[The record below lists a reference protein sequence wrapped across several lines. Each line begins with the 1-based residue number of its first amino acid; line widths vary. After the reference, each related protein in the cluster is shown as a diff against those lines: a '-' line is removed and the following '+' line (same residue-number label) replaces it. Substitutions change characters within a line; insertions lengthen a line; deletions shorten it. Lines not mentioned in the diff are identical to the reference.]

1 MLTMGQ
7 KKAVTRE
14 LKDRYQRLSKKEKTI
29 FLDGFTQ
36 LTAYN
41 RSYAARTLRIKEV
54 LGYINIAG
62 KRVKLVRDNRK
73 IKRKKK
79 IYDEEVF
86 GALRKIWKI
95 FDYICSKRL
104 APYLEEIIPVL
115 EKWGEIKL
123 KPKVREKFFKIS
135 AVNLLMPIYF
145 VIVNK
150 TKLLLPG
157 VGLIGRM
164 IPVL

>member
-1 MLTMGQ
+1 MRQ
-7 KKAVTRE
+7 KKAVTKE
-14 LKDRYQRLSKKEKTI
+14 LKDRYQRLSKKEKAI
-29 FLDGFTQ
+29 FLNEFIQ
-36 LTAYN
+36 LTRYN
-41 RSYAARTLRIKEV
+41 RSYAARALRIKEV

-62 KRVKLVRDNRK
+62 KRVKLVRDNGK
-73 IKRKKK
+73 IKRKKEK
-79 IYDEEVF
+79 IYDKKVLN
-86 GALRKIWKI
+86 ALKEIWKI
-95 FDYICSKRL
+95 CDYICSKRL
-104 APYLEEIIPVL
+104 APYLKEIILVL

-157 VGLIGRM
+157 VGLTGRM